1 MRLIFLSLLACIMP
15 FILPAQNA
23 PDLKPRISKN
33 IYFDIS
39 PPLRDMLKTP
49 PPKAD
54 MSWKDGIVLNHPKP
68 AEKSKNG
75 SQPGIDRTVQNYQGT
90 SAADT
95 LLLSFDGS
103 NNINSVAPPDC
114 DGDVGPNHYFDVVNC
129 H

>member
-1 MRLIFLSLLACIMP
+1 MMRLIFLSLLACIMP

-54 MSWKDGIVLNHPKP
+54 RSLFRRLLERGDQLVHALADLVP
-68 AEKSKNG
+68 
-75 SQPGIDRTVQNYQGT
+75 TVQTAALEAIGEGNARRDQRIAQGLGRCRHPCLVPVV
-90 SAADT
+90 AAR
-95 LLLSFDGS
+95 LARRG
-103 NNINSVAPPDC
+103 AAARRP
-114 DGDVGPNHYFDVVNC
+114 
-129 H
+129 